1 MATPHTPTLGA
12 KRAIHR
18 IGADLRR
25 ARLRRRLT
33 MEVVAA
39 RAFISRGTLA
49 RVEQGDPAVSFG
61 IYASVMQA
69 LGLIGSLGDLLADD
83 PVGADLEDE
92 HLPTRVRASKAP
104 PP

>member
-1 MATPHTPTLGA
+1 
-12 KRAIHR
+12 
-18 IGADLRR
+18 
-25 ARLRRRLT
+25 

-83 PVGADLEDE
+83 PVGADLEDDR
-92 HLPTRVRASKAP
+92 LPKRVRASKAP